1 MKDYS
6 HKEVVKKVEK
16 TVEAACKKQS
26 NIYGYDAWKHHIL
39 PVVKYSK
46 MLAKK
51 LGADEKVVELAA
63 LLHDY
68 GAINGDPDEHHISG
82 VREAEK
88 ILKKLNYPQGKIE
101 EIKHCI
107 YAHRGSR
114 PIKRETIEAEII
126 ASADAMAHFED
137 IPSLFYLVFTK
148 HKLDIEEGVESLR
161 SKLERDWKKL
171 MPQAREMIEA
181 KYETIKRV
189 LK

>member
-1 MKDYS
+1 MAKYS

-16 TVEAACKKQS
+16 IVEKACKKES
-26 NIYGYDAWKHHIL
+26 NIYGYDAWEHHIL

-51 LGADEKVVELAA
+51 LGADEEVVELAA

-68 GAINGDPDEHHISG
+68 GAVNGDPDEHHISG
-82 VREAEK
+82 TKEAEK
-88 ILKKLNYPQGKIE
+88 ILKKFNYPKEKIE
-101 EIKHCI
+101 KIKHCI
-107 YAHRGSR
+107 YAHRGSQ

-126 ASADAMAHFED
+126 ASADAMAHYED
-137 IPSLFYLVFTK
+137 VPSLFYLVFAK
-148 HKLDIEEGVESLR
+148 HKLDIEEGVESLKD
-161 SKLERDWKKL
+161 KLARDWKKL

-181 KYETIKRV
+181 KYETIKRI